1 MKRILLASLAALA
14 ACASADPPQSEIAA
28 ARAMVAQ
35 VQSLAEAAAP
45 AELANA
51 QDRLARAEVAMQRGR
66 YEQARLLALEAEAD
80 ARLAWETAENARLQ
94 RALQQE
100 RTAR

>member
-35 VQSLAEAAAP
+35 AQPLAEAAAP

-51 QDRLARAEVAMQRGR
+51 QDRLARAEVAMQRGQ
-66 YEQARLLALEAEAD
+66 YKEARLLAIEAEAD